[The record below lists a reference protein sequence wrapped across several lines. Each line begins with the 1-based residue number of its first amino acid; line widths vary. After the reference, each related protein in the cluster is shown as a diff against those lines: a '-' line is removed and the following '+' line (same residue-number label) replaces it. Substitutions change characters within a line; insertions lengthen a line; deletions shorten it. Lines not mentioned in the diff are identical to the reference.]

1 MTIRLLLVGAA
12 DVVNGRFSEPE
23 RSGEIKRMSE
33 FIKELSKNLTDIGR
47 EILETAKHKAKI
59 STLFD
64 IFTEKVIPTFVSEKD
79 LKEYYE
85 KRMEEVNEFIYKL

>member
-1 MTIRLLLVGAA
+1 MEDLKDLIDQLR
-12 DVVNGRFSEPE
+12 
-23 RSGEIKRMSE
+23 
-33 FIKELSKNLTDIGR
+33 DIGV
-47 EILETAKHKAKI
+47 EFLETAQHRAKL

-64 IFTEKVIPTFVSEKD
+64 MFTEKVIPNIISEKG